1 MTVQEIHRRFVAG
14 EVSLTE
20 RVEQF
25 LQTIERQRD
34 LNAFLEVYDEEA
46 RARAKELE
54 ERRVKGESLGPL
66 AGLVVALKDNLC
78 YRDHPTTC
86 ASHILEGFV
95 SPYSATVVKRILD
108 ADAVIIGR
116 TNMDEFAMGSS
127 NETSYYGPVKN
138 PHNREYVPGG
148 SSGGSAVAV
157 AAGMAD
163 LALGSDTGGS
173 IRQPAAFCG
182 VVGLKPTYGLVSR
195 YGLVAFAS
203 SLDQIGPFGKTVA
216 DVAYF
221 TPTFAGHDPCDA
233 TSVPYDIPD
242 YFAELAQLPEG
253 LRIGLPEEY
262 FQEGIDPH
270 VRDRVMAAVEALK
283 NHGVSVKPVH
293 LPLTDYAIATYYII
307 ATAEASSNLARYD
320 GVRYGFRAS
329 GVEDLQEMYFR
340 TRSEGFGR
348 EVKRRI
354 MLGTFVL
361 SSGYYDAYY
370 RKAQQVRRLIKEEF
384 DRVFQE
390 VDLLITPTSP
400 TPAFKL
406 GEKLDDP
413 LKMYLS
419 DIYTVTVNLAGICAL
434 SMPCGTTDEG
444 LPIGL
449 QIMGGPFQETRLFQ
463 CGYLLERLLASEA

>member
-14 EVSLTE
+14 ELSLVE

-25 LQTIERQRD
+25 LKAIDRQQL
-34 LNAFLEVYDEEA
+34 LNAFVEVYREEALA
-46 RARAKELE
+46 RARALE
-54 ERRVKGESLGPL
+54 IRREKGEALGPL
-66 AGLVVALKDNLC
+66 AGLVVAIKDNIC
-78 YRDHPTTC
+78 YQDHGTTC

-95 SPYSATVVKRILD
+95 SPYSATVVKKMLA

-127 NETSYYGPVKN
+127 NENSYYGPVKN
-138 PHNREYVPGG
+138 PHNPEYVPGG

-203 SLDQIGPFGKTVA
+203 SLDQIGPFGRTVA

-221 TPTFAGHDPCDA
+221 TPTFAGHDPCDS
-233 TSVPYDIPD
+233 TSVPFEIPD
-242 YFAELAQLPEG
+242 YIAQLKDLPQK
-253 LRIGLPEEY
+253 LTIGLPEEY
-262 FQEGIDPH
+262 FQEGIDPQ
-270 VRDRVMAAVEALK
+270 VRDRVMGAVEALK
-283 NHGVSVKPVH
+283 KQAGITVKPVH

-320 GVRYGFRAS
+320 GVRYGYRARE
-329 GVEDLQEMYFR
+329 VEDLQEMYFR

-361 SSGYYDAYY
+361 SSGYYEAYY

-384 DRVFQE
+384 DRAFQE

-400 TPAFKL
+400 TPAFRL

-434 SMPCGTTDEG
+434 SMPCGSTEQG
-444 LPIGL
+444 LPVGL
-449 QIMGGPFQETRLFQ
+449 QIIGGPFQETRLFQ
-463 CGYLLERLLASEA
+463 CGHLLEQLLGP